1 MKAIILAGGKGT
13 RLAPYTT
20 VIPKPLM
27 PIGERPILEIILRQL
42 KAHGIKEIILAV
54 GHLSQLF
61 QAFFKDGNDFGVHI
75 DYSIEKDKLGTAGPI
90 SLVLNQLPET
100 FLVMNGD
107 LLTSLNYSGLIQ
119 YHQEQRAAA
128 TIALSN
134 REVHIDYGVIESAS
148 GRFSRYIEKPS
159 YSFKVS
165 MGVNVLDRES
175 VRPYLQPNQYMDIP
189 DLMTALAKDGKIIA
203 CYEENCRWLDIGRI
217 DDYEQAKAVFED
229 NQALFMPEENECAR
243 C

>member
-1 MKAIILAGGKGT
+1 MENIQLKAIILAGGKGT

-20 VIPKPLM
+20 IIPKPLM

-61 QAFFKDGNDFGVHI
+61 QAFFKDGTDFGVHI

-107 LLTSLNYSGLIQ
+107 LLTSLNYSELIK
-119 YHQEQRAAA
+119 YHQKQHAAA
-128 TIALSN
+128 TIALSK
-134 REVHIDYGVIESAS
+134 REVNIDYGVIESES

-165 MGVNVLDRES
+165 MGVNILDREA
-175 VRPYLQPNQYMDIP
+175 VRPYLQPNQHMDIP
-189 DLMTALAKDGKIIA
+189 DLMTVLANDGRVIS

-217 DDYEQAKAVFED
+217 DDYEQANVVFED
-229 NQALFMPEENECAR
+229 NPSLFLLEDK
-243 C
+243 

>member
-1 MKAIILAGGKGT
+1 LKAIILAGGKGT

-42 KAHGIKEIILAV
+42 KAHGIREIILAV

-75 DYSIEKDKLGTAGPI
+75 VYSIEKDKLGTAGPI
-90 SLVLNQLPET
+90 SLVLDQLPET

-119 YHQEQRAAA
+119 YHQKQRAAA
-128 TIALSN
+128 TIALSK
-134 REVHIDYGVIESAS
+134 REVHIDYGVIESES

-165 MGVNVLDRES
+165 MGINVLDREA
-175 VRPYLQPNQYMDIP
+175 VRPYLQPNRYMDIP
-189 DLMTALAKDGKIIA
+189 DLMTALADDGKVIA
-203 CYEENCRWLDIGRI
+203 CYEEECRWLDIGRM
-217 DDYEQAKAVFED
+217 DDYEQANAVFAD
-229 NQALFMPEENECAR
+229 NPSLFMPKDK
-243 C
+243 

>member
-1 MKAIILAGGKGT
+1 LKAIILAGGKGT

-54 GHLSQLF
+54 GHVSQLF
-61 QAFFKDGNDFGVHI
+61 QAFFKNGNDFGVHI

-90 SLVLNQLPET
+90 SLVLDQLPET
-100 FLVMNGD
+100 FLIMNGD
-107 LLTSLNYSGLIQ
+107 LLTNLNYSSLIQ
-119 YHQEQRAAA
+119 YHHKQKAAA
-128 TIALSN
+128 TIALSK
-134 REVHIDYGVIESAS
+134 REVHVDYGVIESEA
-148 GRFSRYIEKPS
+148 GRFSRYIEKPR

-165 MGVNVLDRES
+165 MGINVLDREA
-175 VRPYLQPNQYMDIP
+175 VRPYLNPNQYMDIP
-189 DLMTALAKDGKIIA
+189 DLMTALANDGKIIS

-217 DDYEQAKAVFED
+217 DDYEQANTVFAD
-229 NQALFMPEENECAR
+229 NPSLFMPEDK
-243 C
+243 